1 MNQTK
6 NQAKRKRRS
15 PWAMLGTIALSQ
27 LLLALKNQGQDEV
40 HTNNRS
46 FKIPIGFLLLSTA
59 ICFSALISILI
70 YFSFC

>member
-6 NQAKRKRRS
+6 NQAKRKSRS
-15 PWAMLGTIALSQ
+15 PWPMLGTIALSQ
-27 LLLALKNQGQDEV
+27 LLLALKKQGQDEV
-40 HTNNRS
+40 QTNNRS
-46 FKIPIGFLLLSTA
+46 FEILRGFLLLSTA

>member
-1 MNQTK
+1 M